1 MNHIQSKMAEE
12 ALGKTVEQLR
22 RERTSAKSSFTK
34 QANFLCRESHRLIE
48 SELKEE
54 FKKLS
59 SEARNVFEMNDDYK
73 AGLLAEIEANQEDG
87 EEALLSAQQE
97 ADFKKA
103 VENCIAKFDE
113 ISEIVQNNLW
123 KRYG

>member
-22 RERTSAKSSFTK
+22 RERTSAKSSFSK
-34 QANFLCRESHRLIE
+34 QANFLCRESHRLRE

-59 SEARNVFEMNDDYK
+59 SEARNFFETNDDYK
-73 AGLLAEIEANQEDG
+73 A
-87 EEALLSAQQE
+87 
-97 ADFKKA
+97 
-103 VENCIAKFDE
+103 
-113 ISEIVQNNLW
+113 
-123 KRYG
+123 